1 MLYDQPVQTL
11 TNGETKM
18 TREEFFKDVMKFEE
32 SLVPV
37 SEKSVCLGYDKVEL
51 TCSDEERKTATD
63 VRVD

>member
-1 MLYDQPVQTL
+1 
-11 TNGETKM
+11 M